1 MQQQQQILHAR
12 LSHCYHFFRRRQ
24 RRCCCCCCCWSSGLS
39 ALECAR
45 FRSQQ
50 IVYMNN
56 FRASKP
62 QLLFR
67 HCKLFASLTVY
78 IQCVCVCLYI
88 LFCVCIFCLFASI
101 FVTFEFYSLCV
112 FIIIFFF
119 TASLKTFAIQNN
131 ANEFLSTIAAYYFQ
145 YHNNFNSKVLTI
157 FMDL

>member
-24 RRCCCCCCCWSSGLS
+24 RRCCCCCCWSSGLS
-39 ALECAR
+39 AR

-78 IQCVCVCLYI
+78 IQCVCVCLSVYFVLCVHI
-88 LFCVCIFCLFASI
+88 LFVRIDFRYFRILFVVCI
-101 FVTFEFYSLCV
+101 Y
-112 FIIIFFF
+112 
-119 TASLKTFAIQNN
+119 
-131 ANEFLSTIAAYYFQ
+131 YYFFL
-145 YHNNFNSKVLTI
+145 HCVSKNI
-157 FMDL
+157 RNPKQC